1 MRVPCNVC
9 GLTNQHRQLS
19 EARCNAKVIVV
30 GAGPAGLAAARVL
43 RDRGMHPRV
52 LEARPDRLGGRIQ
65 TVEMGGSPVDL
76 GAAYIHGKQSEAH
89 VHCRIRPLLI
99 GIGLKP
105 EQLFQHCMQRVLAL
119 CTPIAARVVNL
130 GTPFALASAVSLC
143 SSTFRATALFAK
155 MSRGFR
161 NILPGCDATYNP
173 VFRLATALP

>member
-1 MRVPCNVC
+1 VRVPCNVC

-89 VHCRIRPLLI
+89 VHCRIRSLLI

-105 EQLFQHCMQRVLAL
+105 EQLFRHCMQRVLAL
-119 CTPIAARVVNL
+119 CTPSRPRV
-130 GTPFALASAVSLC
+130 S
-143 SSTFRATALFAK
+143 
-155 MSRGFR
+155 
-161 NILPGCDATYNP
+161 
-173 VFRLATALP
+173 